1 MNAAKC
7 AAEFLHHVAE
17 RRFERRA
24 ASDQDVIVPGA
35 KRRGRREPDEL
46 AQAAPHPVAFD
57 GIADLLRH
65 READPDS
72 ARRLSRFFT
81 AQRLQHERLRRRA
94 CAGLG
99 DGPKFRPAFQAL
111 HEMSFG
117 FGLGRFGNEGPR
129 TLRCSLDLDPIRLD
143 RIKV

>member
-1 MNAAKC
+1 
-7 AAEFLHHVAE
+7 
-17 RRFERRA
+17 
-24 ASDQDVIVPGA
+24 
-35 KRRGRREPDEL
+35 
-46 AQAAPHPVAFD
+46 
-57 GIADLLRH
+57 
-65 READPDS
+65 
-72 ARRLSRFFT
+72 LSRFVT